1 MATHGPPF
9 FFKCKYPMQK
19 EIDRQAA
26 YLISTY
32 CRYVIREVMELIENL
47 HYKIQWIGG
56 KVVTLW

>member
-1 MATHGPPF
+1 
-9 FFKCKYPMQK
+9 MQK